1 MSEPRPLDRLEHEPE
16 PGPFPAAATPD
27 QPAPPART
35 SETPRKS
42 DPVRRW
48 TLIVL
53 GLCVLI
59 FFYTMIADRLTP
71 YTPQAV
77 VQVYVV
83 GVAPE
88 VSGRV
93 VAVAV
98 ADNERVEPG
107 QLLFRIDPQSYEIA
121 VRQAEARLAAVGQ
134 GLGASTAG
142 VAAAEAKLA
151 EARAQ
156 RDNVAEQAWR
166 VLELVKKGTYAAARG
181 DQATAQIKTAEA
193 GVEQAAAELERAR
206 QDLGPAG
213 EDNPQ
218 MREAMAALQQAQLD
232 LLRTEIL
239 APAVGRVTNLQLTI
253 GQYATAGQPV
263 LTFLD
268 ARDYWLN
275 AELRENSL
283 ELISPGD
290 PAEIVYDALPGRVF
304 PATVESI
311 GWGVSRSGQADSQGD
326 LPTVRNQSG
335 WIRDPQRFTVRL
347 RPIFD
352 EPPTGIRYNSQ
363 ANVIVYAGDNPVAG
377 AIGWL
382 WIRLVSILTYV
393 L

>member
-1 MSEPRPLDRLEHEPE
+1 MSDNRAASYTEQGPTTDLHPLPGTSNQPISSAPE
-16 PGPFPAAATPD
+16 PV
-27 QPAPPART
+27 
-35 SETPRKS
+35 RKTN
-42 DPVRRW
+42 PVRRW

-53 GLCVLI
+53 GLCLAI
-59 FFYTMIADRLTP
+59 FFYNLVADRLTP
-71 YTPQAV
+71 YTPQGV
-77 VQVYVV
+77 VQAYVV

-93 VAVAV
+93 VAVAI

-107 QLLFRIDPQSYEIA
+107 QLLFRIDPQSYDIA
-121 VRQAEARLAAVGQ
+121 VRQAEAKLAAVGQ
-134 GLGASTAG
+134 GIGASTAG

-151 EARAQ
+151 EARAH
-156 RDNVAEQAWR
+156 RENVAEQAWR
-166 VLELVKKGTYAAARG
+166 VLELVKTGTYAAARG
-181 DQATAQIKTAEA
+181 DQANAQIKGAEA
-193 GVEQAAAELERAR
+193 GVQQAEAELERAR

-213 EDNPQ
+213 ENNPQ
-218 MREAMAALQQAQLD
+218 IREAVAALQQAQLN
-232 LLRTEIL
+232 LLRTAIY
-239 APAVGRVTNLQLTI
+239 APAGGRVTNLQLAI
-253 GQYATAGQPV
+253 GQYAAAGQPV

-268 ARDYWLN
+268 AGDIWLN
-275 AELRENSL
+275 ADFRENSL

-290 PAEIVYDALPGRVF
+290 RAEIVYDALPGRVF

-311 GWGVSRSGQADSQGD
+311 GWGVSRSGQAESQGD

-347 RPIFD
+347 RPIFE

-363 ANVIVYAGDNPVAG
+363 ANVIVYAGDNPIAG

-393 L
+393 I